1 MKESRNHSPNSKR
14 LDLGGYS
21 QPLNVFQKI
30 KNFITQFRRFGW
42 DLVGLL
48 LILVAILSLLAFFGV
63 SKGALITPW
72 ISLIT
77 RYFGWGSFFAICMV
91 GLTGAA
97 ALRYSAGKKF
107 PLSLRKTLAVEAAFF
122 CLLAS
127 LAVYG
132 GLSLERAE
140 SGRDGGI
147 LGWGL
152 ARVFPGFVSAI
163 LYTFFFLVFVGI
175 STGLLQKIL
184 RKMVAWGDQPEE
196 STRKSQ
202 KEESH
207 HSSVGKDLTRA
218 TATQKEP
225 ISSNQDH
232 QRDDRLPPLNLLMS
246 EHNVVPDQAHIRAR
260 ALTIEKTL
268 EEFGLPVKVV
278 GFRCGP
284 TVTQFALEPGFINKV
299 STDGNIIKQKVRV
312 SQISALSRDLTL
324 ALSASR
330 LRIET
335 PVPGRSYVGIEV
347 PNMDN
352 NVVRLRPVLES
363 GEFQNLR
370 SPLALGL
377 GRNVSGEV
385 IVADLEKMPHL
396 LIAGTT
402 NSGKSVCITAITTC
416 LVMNNS
422 PHDLKLV
429 MLDPKM
435 VELVRFNGL
444 PHLLGKVETEIERM
458 LAVLRWALA
467 EMDSRYR
474 LLADAKVRNLEAYN
488 RKMQQKKQPTLPRIV
503 ILIDELADLM
513 MSAPDQTEHS
523 LIRLAQMARA
533 TGMHLVVATQRPSTD
548 VVTGLIKANFPARIS
563 FAVASSIDSRVI
575 LDAHGAET
583 LLGKGDML
591 YLDPAKSGLQRV
603 QGILIGDSEIEKV
616 VNHWQRINQKSDVIV
631 APWENMTEEIGSD
644 ESDQLIDQAIGI
656 VKAAGKA
663 SVSLLQRRL
672 RVGYPRAARL
682 MDELEELGIVGPSV
696 GSGRDRDVLVDSDDE
711 GNEDSNFDE
720 KY

>member
-1 MKESRNHSPNSKR
+1 MKEPLNRSNNSKR
-14 LDLGGYS
+14 LVSADL
-21 QPLNVFQKI
+21 QQQRTFFQS
-30 KNFITQFRRFGW
+30 FLDFFTQFKRFGW

-48 LILVAILSLLAFFGV
+48 LILITILSLLGIFGV
-63 SKGALITPW
+63 SKGILITPW
-72 ISLIT
+72 IKFVTKI
-77 RYFGWGSFFAICMV
+77 FGWGSTIVFLMV
-91 GLTGAA
+91 GLSGVA

-107 PLSLRKTLAVEAAFF
+107 PLSLGKVLAIEGALF
-122 CLLAS
+122 CVLAD
-127 LAVYG
+127 LAIFG
-132 GLSLERAE
+132 GLNLERAE
-140 SGRDGGI
+140 SGLDGGVI
-147 LGWGL
+147 GWGL
-152 ARVFPGFVSAI
+152 GRILPGFVGVLIYS
-163 LYTFFFLVFVGI
+163 LLFLVFVSI
-175 STGLLQKIL
+175 SVGVFHKAINKVASWADLGENAQPESTDRGPKLQKKVRELPASDAIP
-184 RKMVAWGDQPEE
+184 DDFISQPI
-196 STRKSQ
+196 K
-202 KEESH
+202 
-207 HSSVGKDLTRA
+207 V
-218 TATQKEP
+218 
-225 ISSNQDH
+225 
-232 QRDDRLPPLNLLMS
+232 RDDRLPPLNLLMA
-246 EHNVVPDQAHIRAR
+246 EHNVAPDQTQIRAR
-260 ALTIEKTL
+260 ALTIENTL
-268 EEFGLPVKVV
+268 AEFGLPVKVI
-278 GFRCGP
+278 GFRVGP
-284 TVTQFALEPGFINKV
+284 TVTQFAVEPGFITKIAP
-299 STDGNIIKQKVRV
+299 DGMAVKQKVRV

-335 PVPGRSYVGIEV
+335 PVPGRPFVGIEV

-352 NVVRLRPVLES
+352 NVVRLRPILDS
-363 GEFQNLR
+363 TEFR
-370 SPLALGL
+370 AHKSPLALGL

-385 IVADLEKMPHL
+385 VSADLEKMPHL

-474 LLADAKVRNLEAYN
+474 LLAEAKARNIESYN
-488 RKMQQKKQPTLPRIV
+488 HKMMQKKQPTLPRIV

-575 LDAHGAET
+575 LDTNGAES

-591 YLDPAKSGLQRV
+591 YLDPGKSGLQRI
-603 QGILIGDSEIEKV
+603 QGILVGDTEIEKV
-616 VNHWQRINQKSDVIV
+616 INHWQKISQSEGIAE
-631 APWENMTEEIGSD
+631 APWEEMTEEPDSEDG
-644 ESDQLIDQAIGI
+644 DQLIDQAIGV

-682 MDELEELGIVGPSV
+682 MDELEEMGIVGPSA
-696 GSGRDRDVLVDSDDE
+696 GSGRDREVLLENDVD
-711 GNEDSNFDE
+711 EDSSFNE
-720 KY
+720 E

>member
-1 MKESRNHSPNSKR
+1 MKEPLNRSKNSKR
-14 LDLGGYS
+14 LISGDLPEQRS
-21 QPLNVFQKI
+21 FFQSI
-30 KNFITQFRRFGW
+30 IDFFTQFRRFGW

-48 LILVAILSLLAFFGV
+48 LILITILSLLGLYGV
-63 SKGALITPW
+63 SRGILITPW
-72 ISLIT
+72 IDFVTKI
-77 RYFGWGSFFAICMV
+77 FGWGSTIVFLMV
-91 GLTGAA
+91 GLAGVA

-107 PLSLRKTLAVEAAFF
+107 PLSLGKVLAIEGAFF
-122 CLLAS
+122 CILAD
-127 LAVYG
+127 LAIFG
-132 GLSLERAE
+132 GLDLERAE
-140 SGRDGGI
+140 TGLDGGVI
-147 LGWGL
+147 GWGL
-152 ARVFPGFVSAI
+152 ARIIPGVLGVLVYS
-163 LYTFFFLVFVGI
+163 LLFLVLVSVSIGVFH
-175 STGLLQKIL
+175 
-184 RKMVAWGDQPEE
+184 KMVNKAVSWADQAENAQTKQIPGE
-196 STRKSQ
+196 K
-202 KEESH
+202 K
-207 HSSVGKDLTRA
+207 
-218 TATQKEP
+218 
-225 ISSNQDH
+225 SSNRHHDVQQPATIPEDFVTAPVKV
-232 QRDDRLPPLNLLMS
+232 RDDRLPPLNLLMA
-246 EHNVVPDQAHIRAR
+246 EHNVAPDQAQIRAR
-260 ALTIEKTL
+260 AITIENTL
-268 EEFGLPVKVV
+268 AEFGLPVKVI
-278 GFRCGP
+278 GFRVGP
-284 TVTQFALEPGFINKV
+284 TVTQFAIEPGFITKIAP
-299 STDGNIIKQKVRV
+299 DGTAVKQKVRV

-335 PVPGRSYVGIEV
+335 PVPGRPFVGIEV

-352 NVVRLRPVLES
+352 NVVRLRPVIDS
-363 GEFQNLR
+363 TEFR
-370 SPLALGL
+370 TIKSPLTLGL

-385 IVADLEKMPHL
+385 VIADLEKMPHL

-474 LLADAKVRNLEAYN
+474 LLAEAKARNIEAYN
-488 RKMQQKKQPTLPRIV
+488 HKMMQKKQPTLPRIV

-575 LDAHGAET
+575 LDANGAES

-591 YLDPAKSGLQRV
+591 YLDPGKSGLQRI
-603 QGILIGDSEIEKV
+603 QGILVGDTEIEKV
-616 VNHWQRINQKSDVIV
+616 INHWQKISQAEVTAE
-631 APWENMTEEIGSD
+631 APWEEMTEETSSEDG
-644 ESDQLIDQAIGI
+644 DQLIDQAIGV

-682 MDELEELGIVGPSV
+682 MDELEEMGIVGPSV
-696 GSGRDRDVLVDSDDE
+696 GSGRDREVLVENDDDT
-711 GNEDSNFDE
+711 DSNFEED
-720 KY
+720 